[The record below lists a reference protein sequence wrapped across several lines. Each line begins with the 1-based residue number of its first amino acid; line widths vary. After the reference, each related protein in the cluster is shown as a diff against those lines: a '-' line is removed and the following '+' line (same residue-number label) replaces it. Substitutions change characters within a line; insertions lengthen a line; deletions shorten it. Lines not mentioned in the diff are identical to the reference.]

1 MIFVC
6 LFVCLFSLVS
16 FSCRTSWVSCV
27 GVKGK
32 GPSKRNMNLGAF
44 KNNVWNQNVH
54 KQLQEPWK
62 LKRTNF
68 LSPAEFRPREKRR
81 RCRTVFT
88 QEQLYLL
95 EAGFSEQKYPDSKF
109 RQEMAAKTGLG
120 EDRVQVWFQNR
131 RAKEKRL
138 LEEKLFRESQLENIT
153 TAEDHRSDT
162 ACAVD
167 EDRRVTG
174 TSFEVQQENDARK
187 LDLLT
192 TQVEDSGVAN
202 SVGGKRQFQYEG
214 FLMDC

>member
-1 MIFVC
+1 
-6 LFVCLFSLVS
+6 
-16 FSCRTSWVSCV
+16 
-27 GVKGK
+27 
-32 GPSKRNMNLGAF
+32 
-44 KNNVWNQNVH
+44 
-54 KQLQEPWK
+54 
-62 LKRTNF
+62 
-68 LSPAEFRPREKRR
+68 
-81 RCRTVFT
+81 
-88 QEQLYLL
+88 
-95 EAGFSEQKYPDSKF
+95 
-109 RQEMAAKTGLG
+109 MAAKTGLG

-162 ACAVD
+162 ACTVD

-174 TSFEVQQENDARK
+174 TSFEAQQENDARK

-202 SVGGKRQFQYEG
+202 SVVGKRQFQYEG